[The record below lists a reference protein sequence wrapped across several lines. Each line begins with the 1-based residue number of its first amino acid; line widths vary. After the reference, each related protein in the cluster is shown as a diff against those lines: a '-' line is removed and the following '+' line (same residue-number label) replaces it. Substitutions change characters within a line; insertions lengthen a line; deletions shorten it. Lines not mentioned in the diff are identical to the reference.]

1 MQTSIRTSSGS
12 QDLGISWD
20 NLLIPRTSFP
30 TPFTGNTY
38 NYSPF
43 DTTSFG
49 SSQETGI
56 SPQMAKEIIVLS
68 VVRLLLMIMDYWF
81 ENGFGMELGVC
92 LSLVTKRGQGPM
104 VMVYRNS
111 GGTVARAV
119 ATDPYICPIY
129 MHISVYHGCV
139 SD

>member
-1 MQTSIRTSSGS
+1 MFIADDYTDYG
-12 QDLGISWD
+12 
-20 NLLIPRTSFP
+20 
-30 TPFTGNTY
+30 
-38 NYSPF
+38 
-43 DTTSFG
+43 
-49 SSQETGI
+49 
-56 SPQMAKEIIVLS
+56 
-68 VVRLLLMIMDYWF
+68 LLLWN

-92 LSLVTKRGQGPM
+92 LSLVTKRSQGPM

>member
-1 MQTSIRTSSGS
+1 MESLVVMQLNRTRVFIA
-12 QDLGISWD
+12 DD
-20 NLLIPRTSFP
+20 YTDYELLVW
-30 TPFTGNTY
+30 N
-38 NYSPF
+38 
-43 DTTSFG
+43 
-49 SSQETGI
+49 
-56 SPQMAKEIIVLS
+56 
-68 VVRLLLMIMDYWF
+68 
-81 ENGFGMELGVC
+81 ENGLGMELGVC
-92 LSLVTKRGQGPM
+92 QSLVTKRSQGPM